1 MKLSRLKWMALAGVA
16 AYVLLLDSIRT
27 QLLPFL
33 ASPGARLLLNAV
45 AALGAVFLLGLA
57 FHFVERIHRR
67 SEKRSAE
74 LLALHHA
81 ALDISGDLDLEVILQ
96 KVVDRARVLIGA
108 RYGALAV
115 YESGGRIESFLTSGI
130 DADHRR
136 RIGDP
141 PVGKGLLGVVLH
153 EGESLRLPELGRDA
167 RSVGFPAHHPPMRSL
182 LAVPIVCQSPFRGNL
197 YLADKREEPE
207 FDAEDEA
214 ALTRFATQAALA
226 IDASHLHE
234 QLRGLA
240 IAEERLRLAHEMHD
254 GLAQVLASVN
264 AGTQAVRE
272 YLRSGRV
279 AEATTQLDRLA
290 AASRDVY
297 AEVREGILALR
308 SAGAS
313 ARSDRPVHEILVE
326 YVTQWQDQTG
336 IDARIDVR
344 DGVALTAAS
353 ELQLLRIAQ
362 ESLANVRKHSGA
374 RKVSLELRQEEESI
388 LLRVADDGRGF
399 DPGAAPAG
407 GMPRF
412 GLATMRE
419 RAQSIGGRLEI
430 ESVPDRGTTV
440 TLRLPARRAE
450 AR

>member
-1 MKLSRLKWMALAGVA
+1 MKLTRLKWMALAGVA
-16 AYVLLLDSIRT
+16 AYVLLLDAIRT

-81 ALDISGDLDLEVILQ
+81 ALDVSGELDLEVILQ
-96 KVVDRARVLIGA
+96 KVVDRARVLLDS
-108 RYGALAV
+108 RFGALAV

-130 DADHRR
+130 DAEHRA

-153 EGESLRLPELGRDA
+153 EGESLRMPELGRDE
-167 RSVGFPAHHPPMRSL
+167 RSVGFPANHPPMRSL
-182 LAVPIVCQSPFRGNL
+182 LAVPIVCRSPFRGNL
-197 YLADKREEPE
+197 YLADKREELE
-207 FDAEDEA
+207 FDLEDEA

-226 IDASHLHE
+226 IDAAYLHE

-313 ARSDRPVHEILVE
+313 ARSDRPVDEILVE

-336 IDARIDVR
+336 IDARIEVG

-374 RKVSLELRQEEESI
+374 RKVSLELRQEDEFV
-388 LLRVADDGRGF
+388 LMRVADDGRGF
-399 DPGAAPAG
+399 DPGAATAG

-419 RAQSIGGRLEI
+419 RAQSIGGHLEI
-430 ESVPDRGTTV
+430 ESVADRGTTV